1 MSADIHYLRPRRQIT
16 PHFARGLNIPPPM
29 PRSEPPAPAIPMITL
44 PAPTHVHETVI
55 LGPGVTIARLMHE
68 LRHTDI
74 RLSTVGPFQVLTSN
88 PPPDAA

>member
-1 MSADIHYLRPRRQIT
+1 MSADVIYLRRR
-16 PHFARGLNIPPPM
+16 FARGLNVPPP
-29 PRSEPPAPAIPMITL
+29 PRPSSEPPAYEMPVITL